1 MVRKSLLIFLVSIP
15 LAFAAC
21 GDDDDEDSTS
31 TSADTSTQ
39 QTSSGSADIS
49 ISETEFQ
56 LDPSDPT
63 AEAGEV
69 TIEAVND
76 GGTVHNLEIEG
87 NGVEEVTDD
96 LDPGSSGEVTVDLEP
111 GSYEIY
117 CAIGDHARTGHGRR
131 AHGRVADG
139 ALAAHESAFTSFPGG
154 RGGAPRGC
162 PSSKPPNGEDWE
174 K

>member
-1 MVRKSLLIFLVSIP
+1 MVRKSLLVLLVSVP

-21 GDDDDEDSTS
+21 GDDDDDSTS
-31 TSADTSTQ
+31 ASDDTATETSDSSTP
-39 QTSSGSADIS
+39 SGSADIS

-63 AEAGEV
+63 AQAGEV

-96 LDPGSSGEVTVDLEP
+96 LDPGSSGEVTVDLEA
-111 GSYEIY
+111 GTYEIY
-117 CAIGDHARTGHGRR
+117 CAIGDHREQGM
-131 AHGRVADG
+131 
-139 ALAAHESAFTSFPGG
+139 E
-154 RGGAPRGC
+154 
-162 PSSKPPNGEDWE
+162 GELTVE
-174 K
+174 